1 MRLRK
6 YASLCGLMTFEDR
19 FEYLCLHGEVGAST
33 FGSERWVNQYFYQ
46 SREWEIARQQTIFRD
61 RGCDLGIPGMQINF
75 GILVH
80 HMNPVTVEDIENGE
94 DWILDPEFLI
104 TTTHRT
110 HNAIHYGNRNLL
122 PSPIVARVAGDTRL
136 W

>member
-1 MRLRK
+1 
-6 YASLCGLMTFEDR
+6 
-19 FEYLCLHGEVGAST
+19 
-33 FGSERWVNQYFYQ
+33 VNQYFYQ
-46 SREWEIARQQTIFRD
+46 SREWERARNETIFRD
-61 RGCDLGIPGMQINF
+61 RGCDLGILGMDIHV
-75 GILVH
+75 GLLVH

-122 PSPIVARVAGDTRL
+122 PRPVVARVAGDTRL